1 MSPLGYQK
9 MSATPCNQNAE
20 ESFPVLSLKSR
31 EQEPPNPLLIRD
43 KAFYRLGAHLWSP
56 QHHTLADPPR
66 PAWQHSLERSGA
78 RAGVAPGGRDAKR
91 LGGTSDLWGDRWK
104 PTARP
109 AFSLSGTRTK
119 RSPTLGT
126 TASPLMRP

>member
-43 KAFYRLGAHLWSP
+43 KAFYRLAQTRVVWGTAAQDHRPSP
-56 QHHTLADPPR
+56 APQPGSPGCLPTPRPPR
-66 PAWQHSLERSGA
+66 PNDTAGPASAPPQRASPRPTRAWFGTGSLAE
-78 RAGVAPGGRDAKR
+78 D
-91 LGGTSDLWGDRWK
+91 
-104 PTARP
+104 PTAYAVPPPRR
-109 AFSLSGTRTK
+109 L
-119 RSPTLGT
+119 
-126 TASPLMRP
+126 